1 MINSSTKKYGA
12 RDLSFNELNPFW
24 VSGFVDAEG
33 CFTIVL
39 FKNKG
44 TWYVRPIFQ
53 LALNVKDKSL
63 IEQIKAFFSDK
74 GVIYYDS
81 INKLFCYRVH
91 KNEDLIN
98 VIIPHF
104 IKFPLLTQKRADF
117 LLFKLAIELIRNKEH
132 LTSQGLK
139 KIVGIKAS
147 INRSLSEKLTEAFPD
162 FIPVERPRIKTTSI
176 QDPYWIAG
184 FSCGESC
191 FDVKFNK
198 NVKNKLGFQTQ
209 LRFRIAQ
216 HEKDVSLLNLIRQ
229 YLNCGTIQ
237 TSEKVKE
244 LTVTRNKDIVNIL
257 IPFFNK
263 YTIRGVK
270 SLEYTDFCKI
280 AFLMRDKA
288 HLTRE
293 GCDQIINIKAG
304 MNTRREPDST
314 Q

>member
-1 MINSSTKKYGA
+1 MKNNSQNT
-12 RDLSFNELNPFW
+12 FNPEFIT
-24 VSGFVDAEG
+24 GFIDAEG
-33 CFTIVL
+33 CFTIVF
-39 FKNKG
+39 FKNKE

-53 LALNVKDKSL
+53 LALNVKDKFL
-63 IEQIKAFFSDK
+63 IEQIKAFFSGK

-81 INKLFCYRVH
+81 INKLICFRVY

-104 IKFPLLTQKRADF
+104 LKYPLRTQKRADF
-117 LLFKLAIELIRNKEH
+117 LLFKLAIELIREKEH
-132 LTSQGLK
+132 LTTEGLK

-147 INRSLSEKLTEAFPD
+147 INRSLSEKLIEAFPD
-162 FIPVERPRIKTTSI
+162 FIPVERPIIKTSI
-176 QDPYWIAG
+176 LDPYWIAG
-184 FSCGESC
+184 FSSGESC
-191 FDVKFNK
+191 FDVKINK

-237 TSEKVKE
+237 TSKKVKE

-263 YTIRGVK
+263 YTVRGVK

-288 HLTRE
+288 HLTME
-293 GCDQIINIKAG
+293 GCDQIRNIKAG